1 MPGRNGVIRSV
12 KTANIYSEQKD
23 LLHDDPIGSVKIP
36 SWNIRFVERS
46 NEIPTTESSDLV
58 ALKDYVDTKFNALEA
73 KMTNDAEV
81 INTDFD
87 ENINSYIKTVAEY
100 NELKNHKL
108 EQTWN
113 KN

>member
-1 MPGRNGVIRSV
+1 MPGRKGIKLSV

-81 INTDFD
+81 VNTDLD

-108 EQTWN
+108 EQIWN